1 MRLLPILLLLGALL
15 AGFPAPGG
23 AQTAEGTPETP
34 VAALERWDAEA
45 GLIEVRL
52 AENPPET
59 DEIDQLRGVLDAQR
73 EAVPDLVEVVLAELK
88 PLRQRLE
95 ALGDPPEDPATE
107 TPEIA
112 DQRKRLIELIA
123 EREARLKRVG
133 RAEARAVVLYTRLIE
148 LRRKLFTERMLDRG
162 PSLLE
167 LAMAGKAMVA
177 LGLTAQLI
185 ELETTYLLG
194 QQQYSVSRIFGLL
207 LPIVFVLVVGFLLLA
222 ARRRVLDWLLRR
234 IKPDTPQSRRAA
246 IAVGITLTRL
256 LIPATA
262 LVLVVFEIGQS
273 GLLGPRGEAV
283 LGGLARAA
291 ALVIAANALGGAF
304 FAPRAPSLRLSR
316 LDDFSA
322 VHAHRWLIALAAV
335 VGLDRALVTT
345 GQDLGMAIEGLSL
358 LNNTLLVL
366 GGIALWRFIHFLQP
380 PPEPPATEQETEPDE
395 PTPDETPPPLL
406 PVLYNGLIWIA
417 RLAGVAA
424 PLLAIAG
431 YFAASRYVFYPLVA
445 SGGVVGVCILL
456 FHSVRECLW
465 LVADPGSAVRPEDR
479 KFSLITFAVGILLA
493 GIAVPVLALIWGAN
507 TADLSQAWRAI
518 TEGFDVGGVVVS
530 PLAFLSFL
538 LVFSVGYMLARIV
551 QGLLSRSV
559 LPLTK
564 LDAGGRAAVSTG
576 VFYVGVVLSALAAI
590 SVTGLDL
597 SNLAIVAGALSVG
610 IGFGLQNVVN
620 NFVSGLILLIERP
633 IKPGDWIEL
642 TSGMGY
648 VKQINVRSTEIET
661 FDRASLI
668 VPNSELVSSPVT
680 NWTHSNLNGRI
691 IVPIGVAY
699 GTDPRQVET
708 ILTEIAKAHPRLLRW
723 PAPYVLF
730 RRFGA
735 DALEFELRGVLR
747 DVNWILNTTSDIN
760 FEISRRFAEAD
771 IEIPFAQRDLHL
783 KNAEELG
790 RSIGSA
796 LRGDREPPPETPKP
810 KTPPPRPSGPSEAAG
825 NEPDGDI

>member
-1 MRLLPILLLLGALL
+1 VIR
-15 AGFPAPGG
+15 
-23 AQTAEGTPETP
+23 
-34 VAALERWDAEA
+34 
-45 GLIEVRL
+45 
-52 AENPPET
+52 
-59 DEIDQLRGVLDAQR
+59 
-73 EAVPDLVEVVLAELK
+73 
-88 PLRQRLE
+88 
-95 ALGDPPEDPATE
+95 
-107 TPEIA
+107 
-112 DQRKRLIELIA
+112 
-123 EREARLKRVG
+123 
-133 RAEARAVVLYTRLIE
+133 
-148 LRRKLFTERMLDRG
+148 
-162 PSLLE
+162 
-167 LAMAGKAMVA
+167 
-177 LGLTAQLI
+177 
-185 ELETTYLLG
+185 
-194 QQQYSVSRIFGLL
+194 
-207 LPIVFVLVVGFLLLA
+207 
-222 ARRRVLDWLLRR
+222 
-234 IKPDTPQSRRAA
+234 
-246 IAVGITLTRL
+246 
-256 LIPATA
+256 
-262 LVLVVFEIGQS
+262 QS
-273 GLLGPRGEAV
+273 GILGPRGEAV
-283 LGGLARAA
+283 LAGLTAGG
-291 ALVIAANALGGAF
+291 ALVIAAYALGGAF
-304 FAPRAPSLRLSR
+304 FAPGAPSLRLSR

-322 VHAHRWLIALAAV
+322 AHAHHWLIALATV
-335 VGLDRALVTT
+335 VGLDRALVAT
-345 GQDLGMAIEGLSL
+345 GQDLGMDIEGLTL
-358 LNNTLLVL
+358 VNNALLVL
-366 GGIALWRFIHFLQP
+366 GGITLWRFVHFAHP
-380 PPEPPATEQETEPDE
+380 PPEPPAAEQETEPDE
-395 PTPDETPPPLL
+395 ATPDEMHPPLL
-406 PVLYNGLIWIA
+406 PVLRNGLVWIA

-424 PLLAIAG
+424 PLLASAG
-431 YFAASRYVFYPLVA
+431 YFAASHYIFYPLVT
-445 SGGVVGVCILL
+445 SGGVIGVSILL
-456 FHSVRECLW
+456 FHFVRECIW
-465 LVADPGSAVRPEDR
+465 QVANLGGVARPEEAR
-479 KFSLITFAVGILLA
+479 QVSLLTLAVGFLLA
-493 GIAVPVLALIWGAN
+493 IAALPVLALIWGAD
-507 TADLSQAWRAI
+507 TTDLSQAWRVI

-538 LVFSVGYMLARIV
+538 LVFSIGYMLARIV

-564 LDAGGRAAVSTG
+564 LDAGGRAAISTG
-576 VFYVGVVLSALAAI
+576 VFYVGVVMAALAAI

-642 TSGMGY
+642 ASGMGY

-783 KNAEELG
+783 KNAGELG
-790 RSIGSA
+790 RSIGNA
-796 LRGDREPPPETPKP
+796 LRGDQDPPEETPKP
-810 KTPPPRPSGPSEAAG
+810 KTPPRRASGPSEAAG